1 MYYQQPVA
9 SDASDARAKVL
20 YVLYARAQHTV
31 QCQYYYLVVRLS
43 TTVFVPVRSVQL
55 YSCTVPYMQCYSMY
69 YYYTY
74 CVVAIYHDCGI
85 VILVQYRVPTG
96 TMYE

>member
-1 MYYQQPVA
+1 
-9 SDASDARAKVL
+9 
-20 YVLYARAQHTV
+20 
-31 QCQYYYLVVRLS
+31 
-43 TTVFVPVRSVQL
+43 
-55 YSCTVPYMQCYSMY
+55 MQCYSMY

-96 TMYE
+96 TMYIDHSTCTSKVLVLSIVHIPGVQYCTVVEYAVLDLVLL